1 MLLGEAALT
10 ASYGCGGQERA
21 WLANFKVSLG
31 EAFHCS
37 DYIIEFLT
45 LGRQGLVFCLVWY
58 FRQNIWGC
66 IGGLTIYFKCL
77 FVYSTCLFGHHF
89 PRYRHI

>member
-37 DYIIEFLT
+37 DCIIEFLT
-45 LGRQGLVFCLVWY
+45 FGRQGLVFCLSG
-58 FRQNIWGC
+58 ISGK
-66 IGGLTIYFKCL
+66 I
-77 FVYSTCLFGHHF
+77 FGDALAG
-89 PRYRHI
+89 